1 MRFELFLLQFDFQAI
16 RSKAKK
22 QNFLGKYKA
31 KDLINLP
38 YWFVKNDIPE
48 MLQQGKFEK
57 IMHLVLKHSKNN
69 ITFAKVKAFDNYEK
83 CMFLFWVLD
92 EIEKI
97 SKLEQRYLV
106 VRKKAKDKRD
116 YSKLNEMGYFNVIDS
131 IAKDYAYTHKQVKKL
146 PYSLIF
152 DIQAR
157 NKLISEIYD
166 S

>member
-1 MRFELFLLQFDFQAI
+1 MRFDVFLLQFDFQAI

-22 QNFLGKYKA
+22 QDYLGKYKA
-31 KDLINLP
+31 KDLIHLP

-48 MLQQGKFEK
+48 MLQQGNFEK
-57 IMHLVLKHSKNN
+57 ILFLVLKRSKNKL
-69 ITFAKVKAFDNYEK
+69 TFDFVKGCDNYEK
-83 CMFLFWVLD
+83 CMFLFWILD
-92 EIEKI
+92 EIERI
-97 SKLEQRYLV
+97 NKLEQRYLMV
-106 VRKKAKDKRD
+106 KKTAKDKRD

-131 IAKDYAYTHKQVKKL
+131 IAKDYAYTHKEVKKL